1 MSHFNPGLIAAYNS
15 LTDKHLSGYF
25 NNARIRRHLQKVGLI
40 SRSGRIVPDK
50 EYKHKL
56 IQRAHQRHVRE
67 CLAQAIFHKRLH
79 QSEIKRKLEE
89 FARREQIHKI
99 KAERSKR
106 CDEEP
111 MLLFSPRPPT
121 GPKISHTHHSGPDAE
136 NSESTES
143 PSSSRPNT
151 APGKMQRPVRLK
163 PLNSNS
169 ATTSL
174 RRTSPRYRR
183 RQRDSSNETDQPLSY
198 MLDRDT
204 IRHTTLTDFS
214 STVSPYR
221 LPVINNYVTPV
232 PPLTKKKDRGA
243 RLNGTHRGRKL
254 RPTTAPTEQPSTLQR
269 TSAQSRVSVR
279 MVYFGKS
286 VHLSHDLM
294 DLTDEVKVFQ
304 QHCGGENLCVFKGK
318 LNEGEIFEFVS
329 RRHQGFPFSL
339 TFFLNGLQV
348 ERLSSCCEF
357 KHRRGAR
364 LGGRHGHFGF
374 SSVEGASPCY
384 KCIIAMGL
392 DKKPTPPPKK
402 VKEEVPSSKSPDA
415 KESTDVDEDIETRS
429 NSDPRA
435 SQDMETDRNGETP
448 EGKKPKDDYEE
459 DFEADDEGQVEDEEE
474 VEGKS
479 SSVANNEENDR
490 NENNRDSDSEVEDA
504 RMSNKR
510 SPSVSSGRTSSLS
523 SRDSDNSDR
532 EIEEDTKEATADV
545 LEESIHVQPE
555 EDLTTAKMEESC
567 SVTQPQDAEDDSE
580 TQDNHVDSVEKS
592 ELETSE
598 DTEKNEHTQGEKDG
612 EEPKPDDKPPEP
624 ESDTGATSMQE
635 KLAAAILKESHCSSE
650 PELSDTSTEEDE
662 GASVKTQ
669 QDSQGA
675 EIESAI
681 SIASPQPPNIKQDIS
696 EENDANTQEG
706 ACEKT
711 LLGDDET
718 GQPAEETNTE
728 TPYAHKEDEGEQ
740 PMINEEMTASLD
752 IELEEC
758 EKTNEV
764 KVQDEH
770 VDLNKESKE
779 EVFESVQESET
790 HDQTLDTGNTVDEDI
805 QVIENEFSEIPEVP
819 SIEKESSVSSHTD
832 NDIGTGVADTE
843 RKTDADDADQNIER
857 RSNGQPD
864 RDERDDQTDE
874 AGDDR
879 STGEKIQDTGGLMD
893 DGGSGKQ
900 EDVKD
905 EAQKEEKDDIVE
917 EVVEKLESEDDRG
930 LENAETPIDGEEEYK
945 IGERPEDQ
953 ENKETIEGEAENRE
967 ESDEAEHQESE
978 GEKDLKAD
986 DVEKENSVEKED
998 GQKEAEDGEQG
1009 GNELSGEEGNKNSD
1023 DEIVGETEKGND
1035 EIMENKEE
1043 EKMKDEIVGETE
1055 KVNDGMME
1063 NMEEENRGEEEEMM
1077 KDETVEDTEKE
1088 NDEMMENREEEKIGD
1103 EIVGE
1108 KEKENGE
1115 MMENMGEEEEN
1126 RREEEEKRR
1135 DEMVGETE
1143 KVNDEMME
1151 NTEEEKL
1158 RDEMAVQ
1165 ESESVENK
1173 AKETL
1178 ETEEKLVEE
1187 LKCDEDEAKK
1197 EVEDIDENVENEAE
1211 NFTEDGN
1218 EESVLQEEQIGA
1230 EPSIKEEV
1238 PADTNHDLLAN
1249 NIDAENGE
1257 REIAT
1262 QDYDEKLEKD
1272 LQDEETP
1279 NKLEG
1284 ETTAGEAQD
1293 VTDDSETKPETD
1305 EDDSKEQEMEN
1316 TNLNETKS
1324 DDEVPSGRGSQLDH
1338 EKAVAEEA
1346 DKESEISAK
1355 TFIEN
1360 VTHEKRSESCDVQET
1375 AKKDEERE
1383 IITSEEP
1390 NNIDTRDAPEG
1401 QDSEPEEMKEKSV
1414 NEEDGGST
1422 KVLAFKKEEK
1432 DLSIDSEDPTVRPAV
1447 LDGANGVDLVSNW
1460 INIHQTSRYFQTFI
1474 EPLDEIKENSD
1485 ETGDEVVDATET
1497 QSTDF
1502 GGLDET
1508 PVDES
1513 LITETKP
1520 EVIEDDKDKD
1530 EEVKDG
1536 DNRGSLVTTWSRQSN
1551 EDDINQNEMVGQ
1563 DDSTLNND
1571 LNLATTAGTTSEEIQ
1586 GINSF
1591 KTQEHPSSQEE
1602 SKQNNQQTTTEE
1614 MSSVSQTEETMDK
1627 QILESSKHNMKSE
1640 QVPQTEYIES
1650 QSPTITLMTDLT
1662 VINKSENGSRDDTA
1676 SVDFHDSRQSDE
1688 SKNADGNRRHF
1699 KQTPGK
1705 DTLSTFSIEDSRFFG
1720 PAGYPRLTTAH
1731 TENSY

>member
-1 MSHFNPGLIAAYNS
+1 
-15 LTDKHLSGYF
+15 
-25 NNARIRRHLQKVGLI
+25 
-40 SRSGRIVPDK
+40 
-50 EYKHKL
+50 
-56 IQRAHQRHVRE
+56 
-67 CLAQAIFHKRLH
+67 
-79 QSEIKRKLEE
+79 
-89 FARREQIHKI
+89 
-99 KAERSKR
+99 
-106 CDEEP
+106 
-111 MLLFSPRPPT
+111 
-121 GPKISHTHHSGPDAE
+121 
-136 NSESTES
+136 
-143 PSSSRPNT
+143 
-151 APGKMQRPVRLK
+151 
-163 PLNSNS
+163 
-169 ATTSL
+169 
-174 RRTSPRYRR
+174 
-183 RQRDSSNETDQPLSY
+183 
-198 MLDRDT
+198 
-204 IRHTTLTDFS
+204 
-214 STVSPYR
+214 
-221 LPVINNYVTPV
+221 
-232 PPLTKKKDRGA
+232 
-243 RLNGTHRGRKL
+243 
-254 RPTTAPTEQPSTLQR
+254 
-269 TSAQSRVSVR
+269 
-279 MVYFGKS
+279 
-286 VHLSHDLM
+286 
-294 DLTDEVKVFQ
+294 
-304 QHCGGENLCVFKGK
+304 
-318 LNEGEIFEFVS
+318 
-329 RRHQGFPFSL
+329 
-339 TFFLNGLQV
+339 
-348 ERLSSCCEF
+348 
-357 KHRRGAR
+357 
-364 LGGRHGHFGF
+364 
-374 SSVEGASPCY
+374 
-384 KCIIAMGL
+384 
-392 DKKPTPPPKK
+392 
-402 VKEEVPSSKSPDA
+402 
-415 KESTDVDEDIETRS
+415 
-429 NSDPRA
+429 
-435 SQDMETDRNGETP
+435 
-448 EGKKPKDDYEE
+448 
-459 DFEADDEGQVEDEEE
+459 
-474 VEGKS
+474 
-479 SSVANNEENDR
+479 
-490 NENNRDSDSEVEDA
+490 
-504 RMSNKR
+504 
-510 SPSVSSGRTSSLS
+510 
-523 SRDSDNSDR
+523 
-532 EIEEDTKEATADV
+532 
-545 LEESIHVQPE
+545 
-555 EDLTTAKMEESC
+555 
-567 SVTQPQDAEDDSE
+567 
-580 TQDNHVDSVEKS
+580 
-592 ELETSE
+592 
-598 DTEKNEHTQGEKDG
+598 
-612 EEPKPDDKPPEP
+612 
-624 ESDTGATSMQE
+624 MQE
-635 KLAAAILKESHCSSE
+635 NLAAAILKESHCSSE

-662 GASVKTQ
+662 GASTQ

-764 KVQDEH
+764 KVKDEH
-770 VDLNKESKE
+770 VDVNKESKE
-779 EVFESVQESET
+779 EEEMFESVQESET
-790 HDQTLDTGNTVDEDI
+790 HDQTLDTVNTVDEDI
-805 QVIENEFSEIPEVP
+805 QVIENEFSGIAEGP

-843 RKTDADDADQNIER
+843 RKADADDADQNIER

-879 STGEKIQDTGGLMD
+879 STGEKVQDTGGLMD

-905 EAQKEEKDDIVE
+905 EAQKEEKDDVVE

-953 ENKETIEGEAENRE
+953 ENKETIEGEDENRE
-967 ESDEAEHQESE
+967 ESDEAEHQENE
-978 GEKDLKAD
+978 GGQDLKAD

-998 GQKEAEDGEQG
+998 GQKEAEDEEQG
-1009 GNELSGEEGNKNSD
+1009 RNELSGEEGNKNSD
-1023 DEIVGETEKGND
+1023 DEIVGETEKVND
-1035 EIMENKEE
+1035 EMMENKEE

-1055 KVNDGMME
+1055 KVNDEMME
-1063 NMEEENRGEEEEMM
+1063 NRREEKTGDEIVGETKKENNEMMENRGEEEENMR
-1077 KDETVEDTEKE
+1077 DENVGETEKE
-1088 NDEMMENREEEKIGD
+1088 NNQIMENREEEKMGDEIVGETEKENGEMMENMVDEDENRGEEEENMRDEIVGETEKDNDEMMEYKEEEKMKD

-1126 RREEEEKRR
+1126 SREEEEKRR

-1187 LKCDEDEAKK
+1187 LKCDEDEAKE

-1238 PADTNHDLLAN
+1238 PADMNHDLLAN

-1257 REIAT
+1257 REITT

-1279 NKLEG
+1279 NQLEG

-1414 NEEDGGST
+1414 NEEDGGSS
-1422 KVLAFKKEEK
+1422 KVLGFKKEEK

-1485 ETGDEVVDATET
+1485 ETGDEVIDATET
-1497 QSTDF
+1497 QSTEF

-1520 EVIEDDKDKD
+1520 EVVKDDVHSDQVKDKD

-1536 DNRGSLVTTWSRQSN
+1536 DNRGSLVTTWSRHSN
-1551 EDDINQNEMVGQ
+1551 EDDINQNQMVGQ
-1563 DDSTLNND
+1563 DDSALNNYS
-1571 LNLATTAGTTSEEIQ
+1571 NLATTAGTTSEEIQ

-1602 SKQNNQQTTTEE
+1602 SKQNNQQTTTAE
-1614 MSSVSQTEETMDK
+1614 MSSVSQTEENIDK
-1627 QILESSKHNMKSE
+1627 QILESSEHNLKSE

-1650 QSPTITLMTDLT
+1650 RSPTITLMTDLT